1 MLSWKTDQ
9 ECLGTE
15 RGNPMREN
23 IFELTGKVAIVT
35 GGAQGLGLAM
45 GQALAN
51 AGANLVIM
59 DINLEKSK
67 SEAEKIKTEYGV
79 EALALQADV
88 RKHKE
93 VEEVVAKV
101 VERFG
106 KLDIFVNNAGICKNI
121 KAEEMSLEDWQ
132 EVIDIN
138 LTGVFIGCQ
147 VAGRQMTKQ
156 GYGSIINIASMSGS
170 IVNVPQ
176 PQCSYNASKAGVMH
190 LTKSLASEWAQHN
203 IRVNSISPGYM
214 KTAMT
219 AETLKTDVAKDYWL
233 YLTPMQRPGLPH
245 ELGGA
250 VVYLAS
256 DASSFMTG
264 ADLIIDGGYTVW

>member
-1 MLSWKTDQ
+1 MGENSF
-9 ECLGTE
+9 CLK
-15 RGNPMREN
+15 
-23 IFELTGKVAIVT
+23 GKAAAVT

-45 GQALAN
+45 A
-51 AGANLVIM
+51 
-59 DINLEKSK
+59 
-67 SEAEKIKTEYGV
+67 
-79 EALALQADV
+79 EALAKAGASVALLDINVEKCQTEAERIRSECGVETLALRADV
-88 RKHKE
+88 RKLDE
-93 VEEVVAKV
+93 MEAAVAQI

-106 KLDIFVNNAGICKNI
+106 KVDIFVNNAGICKNI
-121 KAEEMSLEDWQ
+121 KAEEMTLEEWQ

-138 LTGVFIGCQ
+138 LTGVFIGSQ
-147 VAGRQMTKQ
+147 VAGKQMIKQ
-156 GYGSIINIASMSGS
+156 GGGSIINIASMSGS

-176 PQCSYNASKAGVMH
+176 PQCSYNASKAGVIH
-190 LTKSLASEWAQHN
+190 LTKSLASEWAQYS

-219 AETLKTDVAKDYWL
+219 EKTLQTDMAKDWWL
-233 YLTPMQRPGLPH
+233 RLTPMGRPGLPH

-250 VVYLAS
+250 VVFLAS

>member
-1 MLSWKTDQ
+1 MY
-9 ECLGTE
+9 
-15 RGNPMREN
+15 EN
-23 IFELTGKVAIVT
+23 IFDLSGKVAVVT

-67 SEAEKIKTEYGV
+67 LETEKIRTEYGV
-79 EALALQADV
+79 ETLAFQADV
-88 RKHKE
+88 RKQKE
-93 VEEVVAKV
+93 VEEVVTRV
-101 VERFG
+101 TEHFG
-106 KLDIFVNNAGICKNI
+106 KLDIFVNNAGICKHI

-132 EVIDIN
+132 EVIGIN

-147 VAGRQMTKQ
+147 VAGRQMIKQ

-170 IVNVPQ
+170 IVNIPQ

-190 LTKSLASEWAQHN
+190 LTKSLASEWAAHN

-219 AETLKTDVAKDYWL
+219 AETLKTDMAKNYWL
-233 YLTPMQRPGLPH
+233 HLTPMRRPGLPH

-256 DASSFMTG
+256 DASSFVTG

>member
-1 MLSWKTDQ
+1 MGENSF
-9 ECLGTE
+9 CLD
-15 RGNPMREN
+15 
-23 IFELTGKVAIVT
+23 GKAAAVT

-45 GQALAN
+45 AQALAQ
-51 AGANLVIM
+51 AGAKVALL
-59 DINLEKSK
+59 DIDMEKCQA
-67 SEAEKIKTEYGV
+67 EAEKLQAEYGV
-79 EALALQADV
+79 EALALRADV
-88 RKHKE
+88 RKLDEMEKA
-93 VEEVVAKV
+93 VAEV

-106 KLDIFVNNAGICKNI
+106 RLDIFVNNAGICRNI
-121 KAEEMSLEDWQ
+121 KAEEMTLEEWQ

-138 LTGVFIGCQ
+138 LTGVFIGSQ
-147 VAGRQMTKQ
+147 VAGKRMIEQ
-156 GYGSIINIASMSGS
+156 GGGSIINIASMSGS

-176 PQCSYNASKAGVMH
+176 PQCSYNASKAGVIH
-190 LTKSLASEWAQHN
+190 LTKSLASEWAKYN
-203 IRVNSISPGYM
+203 IRVNAISPGYM

-219 AETLKTDVAKDYWL
+219 EKTLETDMAKDWWL
-233 YLTPMQRPGLPH
+233 RLTPMGRPGLPC

>member
-1 MLSWKTDQ
+1 MRGDIFDLS
-9 ECLGTE
+9 
-15 RGNPMREN
+15 
-23 IFELTGKVAIVT
+23 GKVAVVT

-59 DINLEKSK
+59 DINLEKAEV
-67 SEAEKIKTEYGV
+67 EAEKTKAEYGV
-79 EALALQADV
+79 DTLALQADV
-88 RKHKE
+88 RIPNE
-93 VEEVVAKV
+93 VQDVVDKV
-101 VERFG
+101 VGHFG

-121 KAEEMSLEDWQ
+121 KAEDMTLEEWQ

-147 VAGRQMTKQ
+147 VAGRQMIKQ
-156 GYGSIINIASMSGS
+156 GGGSIINIASMSGS

-190 LTKSLASEWAQHN
+190 LTKSLASEWAMHN

-214 KTAMT
+214 ETAMT
-219 AETLKTDVAKDYWL
+219 AKTLKTDQARDYWL
-233 YLTPMQRPGLPH
+233 YMTPMHRPGQPH

>member
-1 MLSWKTDQ
+1 MGENSF
-9 ECLGTE
+9 CL
-15 RGNPMREN
+15 N
-23 IFELTGKVAIVT
+23 GKVAAVT

-45 GQALAN
+45 AQALAK
-51 AGANLVIM
+51 AGAKVALL
-59 DINLEKSK
+59 DIDMEKCQAEAGKLE
-67 SEAEKIKTEYGV
+67 SEYEV
-79 EALALQADV
+79 ESLAIYADV
-88 RKHKE
+88 RKLDQME
-93 VEEVVAKV
+93 AAVAQI

-106 KLDIFVNNAGICKNI
+106 GLDIFVNNAGICKNI
-121 KAEEMSLEDWQ
+121 KAEEMTLEEWQ

-138 LTGVFIGCQ
+138 LTGVFIGSQ
-147 VAGRQMTKQ
+147 VAGKQMIKQ
-156 GYGSIINIASMSGS
+156 GGGSIINIASMSGS

-176 PQCSYNASKAGVMH
+176 PQCSYNASKAGVIH
-190 LTKSLASEWAQHN
+190 LTKSLASEWAQYS

-219 AETLKTDVAKDYWL
+219 EKTLQTDMAKDWWL
-233 YLTPMQRPGLPH
+233 RLTPMGRPGLSH

-250 VVYLAS
+250 VVFLAS

>member
-1 MLSWKTDQ
+1 M
-9 ECLGTE
+9 
-15 RGNPMREN
+15 RGN
-23 IFELTGKVAIVT
+23 IFDLMGKVAVVT

-67 SEAEKIKTEYGV
+67 VEAKKIKTEYGV
-79 EALALQADV
+79 QTLALRADV
-88 RKHKE
+88 RNQKE
-93 VEEVVAKV
+93 VEGVVAEVAK
-101 VERFG
+101 RFG

-147 VAGRQMTKQ
+147 AAGKQMLKQ
-156 GYGSIINIASMSGS
+156 GSGSIINIASMSGS

-190 LTKSLASEWAQHN
+190 LTKSLASEWAEHN

-219 AETLKTDVAKDYWL
+219 VETLKTDMAKDYWM

-256 DASSFMTG
+256 DASSFVTG
-264 ADLIIDGGYTVW
+264 ADLMIDGGYTIW

>member
-1 MLSWKTDQ
+1 
-9 ECLGTE
+9 
-15 RGNPMREN
+15 MREN
-23 IFELTGKVAIVT
+23 IFDLTGKVAIVT

-45 GQALAN
+45 SQALAN

-156 GYGSIINIASMSGS
+156 GYGSIINTASMSGS

-190 LTKSLASEWAQHN
+190 LTKSLASEWAKHN